1 MEIAIQ
7 RKTRCHFKYPVEA
20 ISYNTTARSEGSN
33 NSIQNPWGGGKI
45 SSFSTD
51 YRNIEIP
58 QDSVIYCDIPY
69 MGTNEYTGVP
79 IFDYEAFYDWAESQ
93 VQPLFISSYDMPRD
107 RFRCVAEFKHNST
120 LSASSVVPVVER
132 VFVPMKQE
140 HKTIRQLS
148 LFD

>member
-1 MEIAIQ
+1 MLFQFSGGSHLLQHYSAIRRLEQ
-7 RKTRCHFKYPVEA
+7 F
-20 ISYNTTARSEGSN
+20 NTKSV
-33 NSIQNPWGGGKI
+33 GGGKI
-45 SSFSTD
+45 SSYSTD

-93 VQPLFISSYDMPRD
+93 MQPLFISSYDMPRD

-132 VFVPMKQE
+132 VFVPIKQE